1 MSPHIVIALFLLAS
15 ATSAV
20 HAQSAG
26 NASNETNASDAQSA
40 PNASD
45 ATNAGAAKS
54 DAAAKRQAKPAAK
67 ASDAAAKAA
76 EAKGEAKDEV
86 KTLSGI
92 SILGNQEA
100 PKSLVIVPWKS
111 SEIGDMP
118 GLSRLLDDAVQPID
132 KEVFMRELDYYEI
145 RSSAR

>member
-1 MSPHIVIALFLLAS
+1 MSKHLVALLFVTFACGAS
-15 ATSAV
+15 QAQDATA
-20 HAQSAG
+20 
-26 NASNETNASDAQSA
+26 ASGS
-40 PNASD
+40 PNASTGGERS
-45 ATNAGAAKS
+45 APPKS
-54 DAAAKRQAKPAAK
+54 DAAAKRQAKSTSKAGTDAAK
-67 ASDAAAKAA
+67 ASNVNDASDTAA
-76 EAKGEAKDEV
+76 ETKDEV

-145 RSSAR
+145 RSNSR